1 MKKEGCGTHGKFI
14 ILSFNNDEED
24 AFVDSIA
31 ALSSIKYFST
41 MNASDDT
48 PLLHGTLQIVPRQRL
63 VYQQGGTGC
72 AAGDE
77 DRHGAAQ
84 ARHGY

>member
-31 ALSSIKYFST
+31 ALSSIKYFVS
-41 MNASDDT
+41 
-48 PLLHGTLQIVPRQRL
+48 
-63 VYQQGGTGC
+63 
-72 AAGDE
+72 
-77 DRHGAAQ
+77 AQ
-84 ARHGY
+84 

>member
-48 PLLHGTLQIVPRQRL
+48 PLLHGTLQIVPRQRINR
-63 VYQQGGTGC
+63 
-72 AAGDE
+72 A
-77 DRHGAAQ
+77 
-84 ARHGY
+84 